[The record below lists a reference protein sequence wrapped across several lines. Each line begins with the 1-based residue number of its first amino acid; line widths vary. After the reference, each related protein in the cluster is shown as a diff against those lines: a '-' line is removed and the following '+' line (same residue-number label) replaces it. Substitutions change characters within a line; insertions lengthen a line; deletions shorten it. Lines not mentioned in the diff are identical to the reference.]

1 MASSSTSSSASLPYQ
16 PIYTPSTSSYNPS
29 INPVHSTH
37 AAHFRRL
44 YDIYRLLLQRGD
56 LERAKRAYALVVRC
70 REFDWAM
77 NWRDGIAMVTLPRS
91 QQEEDG
97 AEEGEA
103 ERLRREEELK
113 ARYLREALAVHSRG
127 VTSFRHVREPVT
139 ILRELILHLIVMHN
153 YNEALQE
160 VELCANMPP
169 FREDPSLYYYGGLVC
184 VYLAQEEMERMRSQG
199 AGSTQSQTQ
208 ATQSGHGTSQA
219 QRTRRGSSSG
229 SSSSSASTSSSSS
242 SSSTSSDEED
252 QTGEGNRP
260 GGRGKGKQR
269 RQHTQPAR
277 VFCKPV
283 STETMQT
290 LERESVHWTMEARR
304 WFEKAIEA
312 AEEGQRAAVAAEE
325 DGVPQ
330 WRTGVAREV
339 DEAKRWL
346 DLVRI
351 WPSPRCSW
359 LKTPRTL
366 PAKRPTRWLSP
377 LIACSCTAA
386 KCRMAMMTN
395 TTMNDDM
402 KRWTARYNT
411 SACRLTYPRQASRM
425 QIKVAV
431 LPHVLALL
439 PAMCLSLPLLL
450 DQTGQPRRWTKKTS
464 MSLIPAPIVKA
475 RKRPCAMLSLVCGS
489 LGDQLRM
496 MTTKRC
502 REGCNRA
509 TRCSLQGK

>member
-29 INPVHSTH
+29 INPLHSTH

-77 NWRDGIAMVTLPRS
+77 NWRDGFAMVALPRP
-91 QQEEDG
+91 QEDG

-103 ERLRREEELK
+103 ERVRREQELK

-127 VTSFRHVREPVT
+127 VTSFRHVREVRSEGVCSRQKSCRTETDSPRSSSQPVT
-139 ILRELILHLIVMHN
+139 ILRELILQLIAMHN

-160 VELCANMPP
+160 IELCVPPSSLRHYDSAHLRKFRLPQPKADALMRLPLFRCANMPP

-199 AGSTQSQTQ
+199 AGATQSQTQ
-208 ATQSGHGTSQA
+208 ATQSGHGPSQA

-229 SSSSSASTSSSSS
+229 PSSPSASTSSSSS
-242 SSSTSSDEED
+242 SSSASSDEED
-252 QTGEGNRP
+252 RIEEGNRP
-260 GGRGKGKQR
+260 DGRGRGKQR

-277 VFCKPV
+277 VFYKPV
-283 STETMQT
+283 SIETMQL

-304 WFEKAIEA
+304 WFEKAMEA

-330 WRTGVAREV
+330 WRAGVAREV

-346 DLVRI
+346 DLVRRQ
-351 WPSPRCSW
+351 PSLRCSW
-359 LKTPRTL
+359 LKTPKTG
-366 PAKRPTRWLSP
+366 
-377 LIACSCTAA
+377 
-386 KCRMAMMTN
+386 
-395 TTMNDDM
+395 
-402 KRWTARYNT
+402 
-411 SACRLTYPRQASRM
+411 RQR
-425 QIKVAV
+425 
-431 LPHVLALL
+431 
-439 PAMCLSLPLLL
+439 
-450 DQTGQPRRWTKKTS
+450 GRR
-464 MSLIPAPIVKA
+464 A
-475 RKRPCAMLSLVCGS
+475 GS
-489 LGDQLRM
+489 LLS
-496 MTTKRC
+496 
-502 REGCNRA
+502 
-509 TRCSLQGK
+509 SLTPGPLANVEWRW